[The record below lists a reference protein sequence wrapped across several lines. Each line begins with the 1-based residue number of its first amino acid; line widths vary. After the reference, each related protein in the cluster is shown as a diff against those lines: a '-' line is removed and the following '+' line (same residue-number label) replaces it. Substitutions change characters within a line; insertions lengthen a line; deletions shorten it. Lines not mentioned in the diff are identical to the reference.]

1 MNTQL
6 GGLRFASQRLQ
17 PRAMAGAFLYQMVA
31 WAKVLQKWNGT
42 VVTLPLPQVHTP
54 VQIPKAGSPAD
65 TALESE
71 ISNLPGTL
79 LLSQRPTSA
88 APIVRLPR
96 Q

>member
-31 WAKVLQKWNGT
+31 WAKVPQKWNGT

-54 VQIPKAGSPAD
+54 VQIPKASLAQK
-65 TALESE
+65 
-71 ISNLPGTL
+71 L
-79 LLSQRPTSA
+79 LLPLPPRPS
-88 APIVRLPR
+88 LP
-96 Q
+96 QSGLLAG